1 MKKKVVLGLITAT
14 MLASAPLDVYAVG
27 SASINF
33 RSNDSVEIG
42 DNIKVYMSIEDI
54 KEANNGIVG
63 VGGKLLFDNEKLELI
78 NAKTIA
84 TPYDFW
90 FNPESNMLAGLD
102 FTFEKAINSDTNIYE
117 FTFKAIE
124 TGSTNIT
131 LEASE
136 LSDNKNNVLNSKV
149 YGKSITIT
157 EKQEEANEV
166 KSEIKSVIENEVVKL
181 ETKKI
186 EKTAETNLEETNKDK
201 LAKMSGAVHNLLKK
215 ITEIF

>member
-14 MLASAPLDVYAVG
+14 MLASVPLDVYAVG

-33 RSNDSVEIG
+33 RSKDSVEIG

-63 VGGKLLFDNEKLELI
+63 VGGKLIFDNEKLELI
-78 NAKTIA
+78 DAKTID

-102 FTFEKAINSDTNIYE
+102 FTFAKAINNDANIYE

-136 LSDNKNNVLNSKV
+136 LSDNKNNVLNSNV

-166 KSEIKSVIENEVVKL
+166 KEEIKSVMESKTIKL
-181 ETKKI
+181 ETKQI
-186 EKTAETNLEETNKDK
+186 EKPAETNLEETNKDK